1 MGTLCSGTV
10 NNYTNSTCTLYL
22 ILFIINVPFWEEKIT
37 DPVLTQSVELTLIG
51 PGLKVVGEVKKVGKS
66 RNFHPKVGK
75 SRNFW
80 VLKVGKSRNFV
91 TIFLKF

>member
-22 ILFIINVPFWEEKIT
+22 ILLIINVPFWEEKIT

-51 PGLKVVGEVKKVGKS
+51 QIKKLLDTYPVLEEVWIQIFVKS
-66 RNFHPKVGK
+66 IDEFH
-75 SRNFW
+75 
-80 VLKVGKSRNFV
+80 
-91 TIFLKF
+91 I